1 MSYLEEG
8 VFANVCILEHL
19 PRISRES
26 YVLSESMLVSVQC
39 IEAVVTDVQP
49 RAQRIFKYHD
59 GDILEL
65 TGDVSDTGLITN
77 VLAPVLLLHLSRN
90 TPPCFCHIL

>member
-1 MSYLEEG
+1 MHLER
-8 VFANVCILEHL
+8 L

-65 TGDVSDTGLITN
+65 TGDVSAYWAHYKCVSTCVIITSFKEYTT
-77 VLAPVLLLHLSRN
+77 LFLPHPLKEK
-90 TPPCFCHIL
+90 